1 VFDGDKTMTGV
12 RIACAAFA
20 TLVMTMGVAAQTP
33 INGAANTANAAT
45 AAPVGPSVTLPPGAK
60 SEAGCNSVEKPL
72 SAGGA
77 SIVPETVGQR
87 KTWQPPGGEIEFVIR
102 SFVTIPADALVI
114 VCFRWE
120 RTSELQGVFISTR
133 PVHLDLS
140 DGGRLLKVTAVVPPG
155 LRNAPSRLSGEG
167 RYVGLWLVPLADV
180 RIMVLGKDGAGGYTI
195 AADVSHAIGVTNPFW
210 AFALALFTVLAAFVV
225 LSIICHRRLRRTGI
239 AKTGMLIRIITTP
252 EGYAS
257 LSQLQ
262 IVLWTFV
269 VAGSAVYVMVLSGE
283 LIQITTGT
291 LVLLGISGAVSVL
304 SRWQD
309 ATQAPVDAPPR
320 LPRWSDLVVNDV
332 NDHRE
337 IDVTRVQMLYFTV
350 ITAIFVVMKVLT
362 SYVIPEIPEGFQVLM
377 GISNAVYVGSKAAP
391 KPAASDAAPAAT
403 AATPDPSPMP
413 PTPAS

>member
-1 VFDGDKTMTGV
+1 MTGV

-33 INGAANTANAAT
+33 TNGAANTANAAN
-45 AAPVGPSVTLPPGAK
+45 AAPAGPSVTLPPGAR
-60 SEAGCNSVEKPL
+60 SEASCNSVEKPL

-77 SIVPETVGQR
+77 SFVPDTIGQQ
-87 KTWQPPGGEIEFVIR
+87 KTWQPPGGEIQFVIR
-102 SFVTIPADALVI
+102 SFVAIPADALVI
-114 VCFRWE
+114 VCFRWQRAHE
-120 RTSELQGVFISTR
+120 QPDGYIASR
-133 PVHLDLS
+133 PHHLDLQ
-140 DGGRLLKVTAVVPPG
+140 DGGRLLRVTVMVPQN
-155 LRNAPSRLSGEG
+155 LRNPPSRFSGDG

-180 RIMVLGKDGAGGYTI
+180 RIMVLSKDASTVV
-195 AADVSHAIGVTNPFW
+195 ADVSHAIGVTNPFW
-210 AFALALFTVLAAFVV
+210 ALALALFTVLAAFVL

-239 AKTGMLIRIITTP
+239 AKTGMLIRVITTP
-252 EGYAS
+252 DGYAS

-283 LIQITTGT
+283 LIQVTTGT

-320 LPRWSDLVVNDV
+320 LLRWSDLVVNDV

-337 IDVTRVQMLYFTV
+337 IDVTRVQMLYFTL

-362 SYVIPEIPEGFQVLM
+362 SYVIPEIPEGFQILM
-377 GISNAVYVGSKAAP
+377 GISNAVYVGSKVAP

-403 AATPDPSPMP
+403 ATTPDPSPMP